1 MDFDKQI
8 AELEAKETK
17 LAEEKNKIK
26 EDALKRVKDLIKL
39 FKFTASEVFDTVKP
53 AKPTKPT
60 TTDSNN
66 YSGFEAGKFYGE
78 GDKKYKFGAK
88 GQKPK
93 WFKELV
99 KAGKKA
105 EELLKE

>member
-17 LAEEKNKIK
+17 LVEEKNKIK
-26 EDALKRVKDLIKL
+26 EDALKQVKQLIKL
-39 FKFTASEVFDTVKP
+39 FKFTESEVFETEKQ
-53 AKPTKPT
+53 AKKK
-60 TTDSNN
+60 TTDENN